1 MTALLRLDSEQRQ
14 HLVEPGTIFLSIHFE
29 CHG

>member
-1 MTALLRLDSEQRQ
+1 MATLLRLDSELGQ
-14 HLVEPGTIFLSIHFE
+14 HLVDSGTIFLCIHFE